1 MNPCFSKTIRTLSPR
16 AVLAMIWGFLC
27 LWILAAPI
35 LMAHAH
41 PAAAMA
47 AYFPFSFFCHQIP
60 ARSFSILQFPF
71 AVCHR
76 CFGIYLGLFFGSL
89 LAMPYNPVS
98 WRTRRLAIFAAAI
111 PLLLDAMLPFAGLW
125 TNTWWSR
132 SGTGLL
138 LGLLISPLLVQG
150 VSELRDAVL
159 QRSFVIDTLSIKGD
173 FS

>member
-1 MNPCFSKTIRTLSPR
+1 MNPFFSRTIQALPSR
-16 AVLAMIWGFLC
+16 AVMAMIWGFLC
-27 LWILAAPI
+27 LWIVAAPM

-47 AYFPFSFFCHQIP
+47 AYFPFSLFCHQIP
-60 ARSFSILQFPF
+60 ARSFSIMHFPI

-76 CFGIYLGLFFGSL
+76 CFGIYLGLFLGSL
-89 LAMPYNPVS
+89 LPMPYNPVS
-98 WRTRRLAIFAAAI
+98 WRTRRLAIISAAV
-111 PLLLDAMLPFAGLW
+111 PLMLDAMLPFAGLW

-132 SGTGLL
+132 SGTGIL

-150 VSELRDAVL
+150 GAELRDAVL
-159 QRSFVIDTLSIKGD
+159 QRSFVINTLSIKGD